1 MAQKTET
8 QKIIKNGSLYIFGNL
23 FNKAIA
29 FITVPIFTRIL
40 TTEEY
45 GIVNTYA
52 AWVNLM
58 AVVVG
63 ISLGN
68 SIRNAFLEMGDELG
82 KYISSIFTL
91 ATVNF
96 GIVSVIF
103 IFIANNINLPNE
115 LVWLCLIESF
125 SNFIINVVVMRYV
138 MEEEAMKRTLLLVLP
153 NFLGTILSVILISFI
168 TNGRHYGKIIA
179 TCIVT
184 TTFGLSIII
193 YYFIKYRTFF
203 NKKYWTYALP
213 LSIPLVF
220 HGISCNILGTS
231 DRSIITYYCGA
242 AETGI
247 YSLIYNLSMVSNVL
261 TSSAE
266 SVWIPRMCKSLKKK
280 DYEMFNRDVKIYIY
294 VVLFAFC
301 GLLTFAPELILILGG
316 REYMAGTGMIF
327 PIIASSFVMFIYGI
341 YVNVEYYYKKTKI
354 IAISTLIAAVIN
366 VILNLIF
373 VPQFGATA
381 AAYTTLVAYFM
392 SFMLHSINA
401 KKMDKEAVPYQ
412 ILILPVN
419 ILAIAGII
427 VNLTMNVRFL
437 RWSIMILLGIIY
449 IWFFWKKLLKNT
461 MR

>member
-125 SNFIINVVVMRYV
+125 SNFIINVVVM
-138 MEEEAMKRTLLLVLP
+138 
-153 NFLGTILSVILISFI
+153 
-168 TNGRHYGKIIA
+168 
-179 TCIVT
+179 
-184 TTFGLSIII
+184 
-193 YYFIKYRTFF
+193 
-203 NKKYWTYALP
+203 
-213 LSIPLVF
+213 
-220 HGISCNILGTS
+220 
-231 DRSIITYYCGA
+231 
-242 AETGI
+242 
-247 YSLIYNLSMVSNVL
+247 
-261 TSSAE
+261 
-266 SVWIPRMCKSLKKK
+266 
-280 DYEMFNRDVKIYIY
+280 
-294 VVLFAFC
+294 
-301 GLLTFAPELILILGG
+301 
-316 REYMAGTGMIF
+316 
-327 PIIASSFVMFIYGI
+327 
-341 YVNVEYYYKKTKI
+341 
-354 IAISTLIAAVIN
+354 
-366 VILNLIF
+366 
-373 VPQFGATA
+373 
-381 AAYTTLVAYFM
+381 
-392 SFMLHSINA
+392 
-401 KKMDKEAVPYQ
+401 
-412 ILILPVN
+412 
-419 ILAIAGII
+419 
-427 VNLTMNVRFL
+427 
-437 RWSIMILLGIIY
+437 
-449 IWFFWKKLLKNT
+449 
-461 MR
+461 